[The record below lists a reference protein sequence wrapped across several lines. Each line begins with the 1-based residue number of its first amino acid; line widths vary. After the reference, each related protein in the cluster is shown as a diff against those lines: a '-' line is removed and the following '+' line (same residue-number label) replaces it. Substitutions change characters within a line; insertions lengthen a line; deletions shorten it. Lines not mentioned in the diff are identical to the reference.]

1 MSFGVMSMVLRLGL
15 VSMGIISFVMLIIG
29 LVVRGNFLVVG
40 SRRVGEEIRVFNVFD
55 LLG

>member
-29 LVVRGNFLVVG
+29 LVVWGNFLVVG
-40 SRRVGEEIRVFNVFD
+40 SWRVGEEIRVFNVFD

>member
-1 MSFGVMSMVLRLGL
+1 MSFGVMLMVLRLGL

>member
-1 MSFGVMSMVLRLGL
+1 MSFGVMLMVLRLGL

-29 LVVRGNFLVVG
+29 LVVWGNFLVVG